1 MLRVFTFKKLEKLAR
16 LTNFA
21 ICCAVSYVQSSEVL
35 ILKKTGFWVLEME
48 LPFLMQDKGRM
59 S

>member
-21 ICCAVSYVQSSEVL
+21 FAVLS
-35 ILKKTGFWVLEME
+35 
-48 LPFLMQDKGRM
+48 LMYSLLGY
-59 S
+59 